1 MTDNIY
7 ALAVIGVASAV
18 TIAIRFAPFIIFRK
32 EPPAAILYL
41 GDVLPYAI
49 MGMLVIYCLKGVSF
63 TGGSHG
69 IPELASIF
77 LVVALHKWKHKLH
90 RNYIVYIGALIAGK
104 GIIKM
109 LGMR

>member
-7 ALAVIGVASAV
+7 ALAVIGVASVV
-18 TIAIRFAPFIIFRK
+18 TIAIIFRK

-77 LVVALHKWKHKLH
+77 LVVVLHKWKHNMLLS
-90 RNYIVYIGALIAGK
+90 ILAGTACY
-104 GIIKM
+104 M
-109 LGMR
+109 LMIQFVF

>member
-18 TIAIRFAPFIIFRK
+18 TIAIRFAPFVIFRK
-32 EPPAAILYL
+32 DPPAVILYL

-69 IPELASIF
+69 IPEIASVL
-77 LVVALHKWKHKLH
+77 LVIGVYKWKHNMLLS
-90 RNYIVYIGALIAGK
+90 ILAGTAAYMAM
-104 GIIKM
+104 IQ
-109 LGMR
+109 LVF

>member
-1 MTDNIY
+1 MTDNVY

-32 EPPAAILYL
+32 EPPAVILYL

-63 TGGSHG
+63 VSGSHG
-69 IPELASIF
+69 IPEMVSVFMVL
-77 LVVALHKWKHKLH
+77 LLHRWKHNMLLS
-90 RNYIVYIGALIAGK
+90 ILAGTVCY
-104 GIIKM
+104 M
-109 LGMR
+109 LMIQLVF

>member
-7 ALAVIGVASAV
+7 ALAVIGVASVV

-49 MGMLVIYCLKGVSF
+49 MGMLVIY
-63 TGGSHG
+63 
-69 IPELASIF
+69 
-77 LVVALHKWKHKLH
+77 
-90 RNYIVYIGALIAGK
+90 
-104 GIIKM
+104 
-109 LGMR
+109 

>member
-32 EPPAAILYL
+32 EPPAAVLYL

-63 TGGSHG
+63 VSGSHG
-69 IPELASIF
+69 IPEMVSVF
-77 LVVALHKWKHKLH
+77 LVLMLHRWKHNMLLS
-90 RNYIVYIGALIAGK
+90 ILAGT
-104 GIIKM
+104 ICYM
-109 LGMR
+109 LMIQFVF

>member
-7 ALAVIGVASAV
+7 ALAVIGVASVV

-69 IPELASIF
+69 IPELASAFHTCGNSLLHAYDTVCF
-77 LVVALHKWKHKLH
+77 LGGT
-90 RNYIVYIGALIAGK
+90 I
-104 GIIKM
+104 
-109 LGMR
+109 

>member
-32 EPPAAILYL
+32 EPPAVILYL

-63 TGGSHG
+63 VSGSHG
-69 IPELASIF
+69 IPEMVSVFMVL
-77 LVVALHKWKHKLH
+77 LLHRWKHNMLLS
-90 RNYIVYIGALIAGK
+90 ILAGTVCY
-104 GIIKM
+104 M
-109 LGMR
+109 LMIQLVF

>member
-63 TGGSHG
+63 VSGSHG
-69 IPELASIF
+69 IPEMVSVL
-77 LVVALHKWKHKLH
+77 LVLMLHRWKHNMLLS
-90 RNYIVYIGALIAGK
+90 ILAGTVCY
-104 GIIKM
+104 M
-109 LGMR
+109 LMIQLVF

>member
-1 MTDNIY
+1 MTDNLY
-7 ALAVIGVASAV
+7 ALAVIGVASIV
-18 TIAIRFAPFIIFRK
+18 TIAIRFAPCIIFRK

-69 IPELASIF
+69 IPELVSVF
-77 LVVALHKWKHKLH
+77 LVIALHKWKHNMLLS
-90 RNYIVYIGALIAGK
+90 ILAGTVCY
-104 GIIKM
+104 M
-109 LGMR
+109 LMIQFVF

>member
-7 ALAVIGVASAV
+7 ALAVIGVASVV

-32 EPPAAILYL
+32 ESPAAILYL
-41 GDVLPYAI
+41 GDVPYAI

-69 IPELASIF
+69 IPG
-77 LVVALHKWKHKLH
+77 WH
-90 RNYIVYIGALIAGK
+90 RYFW
-104 GIIKM
+104 
-109 LGMR
+109 

>member
-18 TIAIRFAPFIIFRK
+18 TIAIRFAPFVIFRK
-32 EPPAAILYL
+32 DPPAVILYL

-69 IPELASIF
+69 IPEIASVL
-77 LVVALHKWKHKLH
+77 LVIGSYKWKH
-90 RNYIVYIGALIAGK
+90 N
-104 GIIKM
+104 M
-109 LGMR
+109 LLSILVGTAAYMAMIQLVF

>member
-18 TIAIRFAPFIIFRK
+18 TIAIRFAPFVIFRK
-32 EPPAAILYL
+32 DPPAVILYL

-69 IPELASIF
+69 IPEIASVL
-77 LVVALHKWKHKLH
+77 LVIGIYKWKHNMLLS
-90 RNYIVYIGALIAGK
+90 ILAGTAAYMAM
-104 GIIKM
+104 IQ
-109 LGMR
+109 LVF

>member
-32 EPPAAILYL
+32 EPPAAVLYL

-63 TGGSHG
+63 VSGSHG
-69 IPELASIF
+69 IPEMVSVL
-77 LVVALHKWKHKLH
+77 LVLMLHRWKHNMLLS
-90 RNYIVYIGALIAGK
+90 ILAGTVCY
-104 GIIKM
+104 M
-109 LGMR
+109 LMIQLVF

>member
-32 EPPAAILYL
+32 EPPAAVLYL

-63 TGGSHG
+63 VSGSHG
-69 IPELASIF
+69 IPEMVSVF
-77 LVVALHKWKHKLH
+77 LVLLLHRWKHNMLLS
-90 RNYIVYIGALIAGK
+90 ILAGT
-104 GIIKM
+104 ICYM
-109 LGMR
+109 LMIQFVF

>member
-32 EPPAAILYL
+32 EPPAVILYL

-63 TGGSHG
+63 VSGSHG
-69 IPELASIF
+69 IPETVAVF
-77 LVVALHKWKHKLH
+77 LVLLLHRWKHNMLLS
-90 RNYIVYIGALIAGK
+90 ILAGTVCY
-104 GIIKM
+104 M
-109 LGMR
+109 LMIQFVF

>member
-32 EPPAAILYL
+32 EPPAVILYL

-63 TGGSHG
+63 VSGSHG
-69 IPELASIF
+69 IPEMVSVF
-77 LVVALHKWKHKLH
+77 LVLLLHRWKHNMLLS
-90 RNYIVYIGALIAGK
+90 ILAGTVCY
-104 GIIKM
+104 M
-109 LGMR
+109 LMIQLVF

>member
-32 EPPAAILYL
+32 EPPAVILYL

-69 IPELASIF
+69 IPEMISVLMV
-77 LVVALHKWKHKLH
+77 LLLHRWKHNMLLS
-90 RNYIVYIGALIAGK
+90 ILAGTVCY
-104 GIIKM
+104 M
-109 LGMR
+109 LMIQLVF